1 MSGAWPHL
9 RRGESIV
16 VCCSHAAHISSWRQ
30 LMAMERDPSKGV
42 ASSWTD
48 VYYFYI
54 NNRLADIVGGPSAGE
69 SASGGSRRGGSGSG
83 AAAAAGGGGGGSG
96 GAAAAGGGGGPMLA
110 LAKSPSKHRTL
121 KGGDAKGA
129 AAGGGGEEEDLL
141 EGGDTW
147 RARGLLWPQ
156 LILLFRPRGADNK
169 IVRLTQQ
176 PPNIMGGQVRAGGG
190 SARARPA

>member
-1 MSGAWPHL
+1 VCVCVCAC
-9 RRGESIV
+9 V
-16 VCCSHAAHISSWRQ
+16 VCVDCGLLAHAGGDACTPQARQSRQRLAFLLGQSEIFQHFMGDMAPEEAGEHGAAHAA
-30 LMAMERDPSKGV
+30 
-42 ASSWTD
+42 
-48 VYYFYI
+48 
-54 NNRLADIVGGPSAGE
+54 GG
-69 SASGGSRRGGSGSG
+69 GGGGGG
-83 AAAAAGGGGGGSG
+83 AGGGGGGSG

-147 RARGLLWPQ
+147 PARGLLWPQ